1 MKARHSLELMNSRRR
16 RRVLHNASFLS
27 VFAVLGIACSAGDNT
42 SGAGGSTRTSGSAG
56 VGQSGGSGGAGVGGS
71 GGAGVGGSGASGAG
85 ASGGAGPGGSGGS
98 GGAAAG
104 GSGGAGVG
112 GSSGAGGSGGSSGAG
127 GSAGKAD
134 ASVADTGVSTPDT
147 STIDART
154 ADSSTGVD
162 SRDAGSP
169 PTDSGGGGGP
179 ADGATPSPGCG
190 STTTQSGTFSMMV
203 SGANRTYILKLPT
216 TYNANTPY
224 RLIFAFHHLTGNAAG
239 VASRNYYG
247 MDTPAYANGR
257 AIFIAPE
264 GSDTGNGELG
274 WPDKGGVDMAFARA
288 LLDWARANLCVDTS
302 RIFSTGWSYGGM
314 FSEKLGCQLPDVF
327 RAIAPMSASLM
338 GGTSSC
344 VKHNIAAWI
353 AHGDMDATVSLASGI
368 AARDYFLTLNHCT
381 MTTAPTTPSP
391 CVEYSGCDTGYPVHW
406 CQFAGGHT
414 TASFAA
420 AGIWPFFSQF

>member
-1 MKARHSLELMNSRRR
+1 MISRRNSRTSNNALFL
-16 RRVLHNASFLS
+16 VLVALLGSAC
-27 VFAVLGIACSAGDNT
+27 AVDDNT
-42 SGAGGSTRTSGSAG
+42 SGTGGSTRT
-56 VGQSGGSGGAGVGGS
+56 GGSGGAGVGGS
-71 GGAGVGGSGASGAG
+71 GGAGVGGSGGA
-85 ASGGAGPGGSGGS
+85 
-98 GGAAAG
+98 
-104 GSGGAGVG
+104 G
-112 GSSGAGGSGGSSGAG
+112 GSSGAGGAG

-134 ASVADTGVSTPDT
+134 AGVAGTGGTTPDASTVDARMADT
-147 STIDART
+147 
-154 ADSSTGVD
+154 STGVD
-162 SRDAGSP
+162 SRDAGTT

-190 STTTQSGTFSMMV
+190 STATQSGTFSMMV

-247 MDTPAYANGR
+247 MDTAAYANGR

-274 WPDKGGVDMAFARA
+274 WPDRNGVDMAFARA
-288 LLDWARANLCVDTS
+288 LLDWAKANLCVDTS

-314 FSEKLGCQLPDVF
+314 FSNKLGCQLPDVF
-327 RAIAPMSASLM
+327 RAIAPMSASI
-338 GGTSSC
+338 GGTGSC

-353 AHGDMDATVSLASGI
+353 AHGDTDATVSLASGI

-391 CVEYSGCDTGYPVHW
+391 CIEYSGCDTGYPVHW
-406 CQFAGGHT
+406 CQFVGGHST
-414 TASFAA
+414 PSFAA

>member
-1 MKARHSLELMNSRRR
+1 MISRRNSRTSNNALFL
-16 RRVLHNASFLS
+16 VLVALLGSAC
-27 VFAVLGIACSAGDNT
+27 AVDDNT
-42 SGAGGSTRTSGSAG
+42 SGTGGSTRT
-56 VGQSGGSGGAGVGGS
+56 GGSGGAGVGGS
-71 GGAGVGGSGASGAG
+71 GGAGVGGSGGAG
-85 ASGGAGPGGSGGS
+85 V
-98 GGAAAG
+98 G

-112 GSSGAGGSGGSSGAG
+112 GSGGAGVGGSGGAGGSSGAGGAG

-134 ASVADTGVSTPDT
+134 AGVADSGSTAPDANT
-147 STIDART
+147 VDARA
-154 ADSSTGVD
+154 ADGSIGID
-162 SRDAGSP
+162 SRDTGTP
-169 PTDSGGGGGP
+169 PSDSGGGGGP

-190 STTTQSGTFSMMV
+190 STATQSGTFSMMV

-247 MDTPAYANGR
+247 MDTAAYANGR

-274 WPDKGGVDMAFARA
+274 WPDRNGVDMAFARA
-288 LLDWARANLCVDTS
+288 LLDWAKANLCVDTS

-338 GGTSSC
+338 GGTNSC

-381 MTTAPTTPSP
+381 MTTAPTPPSP

-406 CQFAGGHT
+406 CQFSGGHST
-414 TASFAA
+414 PSFAA

>member
-1 MKARHSLELMNSRRR
+1 MVMANRRNSIIS
-16 RRVLHNASFLS
+16 NDASFLF
-27 VFAVLGIACSAGDNT
+27 VFALLGVACSGGDAP
-42 SGAGGSTRTSGSAG
+42 SGHGGSARTSGSGG
-56 VGQSGGSGGAGVGGS
+56 VGQ
-71 GGAGVGGSGASGAG
+71 
-85 ASGGAGPGGSGGS
+85 PGGSGG
-98 GGAAAG
+98 
-104 GSGGAGVG
+104 
-112 GSSGAGGSGGSSGAG
+112 SGAGGSGGSGVGGSGGSGGTGGSSGSSGAA

-134 ASVADTGVSTPDT
+134 AGIRDTGTTTPDT
-147 STIDART
+147 STVDARI
-154 ADSSTGVD
+154 ADTSTSVD
-162 SRDAGSP
+162 ARDTGTTS
-169 PTDSGGGGGP
+169 DSGGGGGP

-190 STTTQSGTFSMMV
+190 TTATQSGTFSMMV
-203 SGANRTYILKLPT
+203 SGANRTYILKLPA

-274 WPDKGGVDMAFARA
+274 WPDRNGVDMAFARA
-288 LLDWARANLCVDTS
+288 LIDWAKANLCVDTK

-368 AARDYFLTLNHCT
+368 AGRDYFLTLNHCT
-381 MTTAPTTPSP
+381 MTSAPTTPSP
-391 CVEYSGCDTGYPVHW
+391 CIEYSGCDTGYPVHW
-406 CQFAGGHT
+406 CQFSGGHST
-414 TASFAA
+414 PTFAA
-420 AGIWPFFSQF
+420 AGVWPFFSQF

>member
-1 MKARHSLELMNSRRR
+1 MTRRRNSRIS
-16 RRVLHNASFLS
+16 NDASLFLL
-27 VFAVLGIACSAGDNT
+27 VFALLGIACSASDNT
-42 SGAGGSTRTSGSAG
+42 SGAGGSTRT
-56 VGQSGGSGGAGVGGS
+56 GGSGGAGVGGS
-71 GGAGVGGSGASGAG
+71 GGAGVGGSGGA
-85 ASGGAGPGGSGGS
+85 
-98 GGAAAG
+98 
-104 GSGGAGVG
+104 G
-112 GSSGAGGSGGSSGAG
+112 GSSGSGGAG

-134 ASVADTGVSTPDT
+134 AGVAGTGGTTPDASTVDARMADT
-147 STIDART
+147 
-154 ADSSTGVD
+154 STGVD
-162 SRDAGSP
+162 SRDAGTT

-190 STTTQSGTFSMMV
+190 STATQSGTFSMMV

-247 MDTPAYANGR
+247 MDTAAYANGR

-274 WPDKGGVDMAFARA
+274 WPDRNGVDMAFARA
-288 LLDWARANLCVDTS
+288 LLDWAKANLCVDTS

-314 FSEKLGCQLPDVF
+314 FSNKLGCQLPDVF
-327 RAIAPMSASLM
+327 RAIAPMSASI
-338 GGTSSC
+338 GGTGSC

-353 AHGDMDATVSLASGI
+353 AHGDTDATVSLASGI

-391 CVEYSGCDTGYPVHW
+391 CIEYSGCDTGYPVHW
-406 CQFAGGHT
+406 CQFVGGHST
-414 TASFAA
+414 PSFAA

>member
-1 MKARHSLELMNSRRR
+1 MPR
-16 RRVLHNASFLS
+16 
-27 VFAVLGIACSAGDNT
+27 
-42 SGAGGSTRTSGSAG
+42 
-56 VGQSGGSGGAGVGGS
+56 
-71 GGAGVGGSGASGAG
+71 
-85 ASGGAGPGGSGGS
+85 P
-98 GGAAAG
+98 
-104 GSGGAGVG
+104 
-112 GSSGAGGSGGSSGAG
+112 
-127 GSAGKAD
+127 D
-134 ASVADTGVSTPDT
+134 ASTV
-147 STIDART
+147 DART
-154 ADSSTGVD
+154 ADSSTGAD
-162 SRDAGSP
+162 ARDAGAP

-190 STTTQSGTFSMMV
+190 NTAVQSGTLSMMV
-203 SGANRTYILKLPT
+203 GGVNRIYILKLPS

-224 RLIFAFHHLTGNAAG
+224 RLIFAWHHLTGNAQA

-274 WPDKGGVDMAFARA
+274 WPDKGGADMAFARA
-288 LLDWARANLCVDTS
+288 LIDWAKSNLCVDTS

-327 RAIAPMSASLM
+327 RAIAPMSASL
-338 GGTSSC
+338 GSTNSC
-344 VKHNIAAWI
+344 VKRNVAAWI

-368 AARDYFLTLNHCT
+368 AGRDYFLALNHCT
-381 MTTAPTTPSP
+381 MTSAPTTPSP

>member
-1 MKARHSLELMNSRRR
+1 MLMTSRRNSRISN
-16 RRVLHNASFLS
+16 NASFLF
-27 VFAVLGIACSAGDNT
+27 VFALLGIACSASDAP
-42 SGAGGSTRTSGSAG
+42 SGAGGSARTSGSGGPGESGGSGGSG
-56 VGQSGGSGGAGVGGS
+56 VGGTGGSGTGSPGGSGVGSSGGSGGAGVGGS
-71 GGAGVGGSGASGAG
+71 GG
-85 ASGGAGPGGSGGS
+85 
-98 GGAAAG
+98 
-104 GSGGAGVG
+104 SGGAGVG
-112 GSSGAGGSGGSSGAG
+112 GSGGTGGSSGSSGAG

-134 ASVADTGVSTPDT
+134 AGVTDAGTTTPDT
-147 STIDART
+147 RTIDARVVDT
-154 ADSSTGVD
+154 STSVD
-162 SRDAGSP
+162 SRDTGTPIS
-169 PTDSGGGGGP
+169 DSGGGGP

-190 STTTQSGTFSMMV
+190 STATQSGTLSMMV
-203 SGANRTYILKLPT
+203 SGANRTYILKLPA

-274 WPDKGGVDMAFARA
+274 WPDRNGVDMAFARA
-288 LLDWARANLCVDTS
+288 LLDWAKANLCVDTS

-314 FSEKLGCQLPDVF
+314 FSNKLGCQLPDVF

-338 GGTSSC
+338 GGTGSC

-391 CVEYSGCDTGYPVHW
+391 CIEYSGCDTGYPVHW
-406 CQFAGGHT
+406 CQFAGGHST
-414 TASFAA
+414 PTFAA

>member
-1 MKARHSLELMNSRRR
+1 MFMASRRNSGISN
-16 RRVLHNASFLS
+16 NASVLFGL
-27 VFAVLGIACSAGDNT
+27 ALLGIACSAGDAP
-42 SGAGGSTRTSGSAG
+42 SGAGGSTRTSGSGG
-56 VGQSGGSGGAGVGGS
+56 VGQSGGSGGSGVGGS
-71 GGAGVGGSGASGAG
+71 GGSNV
-85 ASGGAGPGGSGGS
+85 GGSGGS
-98 GGAAAG
+98 GAG
-104 GSGGAGVG
+104 GSGG
-112 GSSGAGGSGGSSGAG
+112 SGAGGSGGPGGPGVGGAGGTSGSSGSSGAG

-134 ASVADTGVSTPDT
+134 AGVADAGTNMPDT
-147 STIDART
+147 STVDARV
-154 ADSSTGVD
+154 ADTSTSVD
-162 SRDAGSP
+162 SRDTGTPIS
-169 PTDSGGGGGP
+169 DSGGGGGP
-179 ADGATPSPGCG
+179 VDGATPSPGCG
-190 STTTQSGTFSMMV
+190 LTATQSGTFTMMV

-274 WPDKGGVDMAFARA
+274 WPDRNGVDMAFARA
-288 LLDWARANLCVDTS
+288 LLDWAKATLCVDTS

-314 FSEKLGCQLPDVF
+314 FSNKLGCQLPDVF
-327 RAIAPMSASLM
+327 RAIAPMSASL
-338 GGTSSC
+338 GQTSSC
-344 VKHNIAAWI
+344 VKRNIAAWM

-406 CQFAGGHT
+406 CQFAGGHST
-414 TASFAA
+414 PSFAA
-420 AGIWPFFSQF
+420 AGIWPFFFQF

>member
-1 MKARHSLELMNSRRR
+1 MSMTNRRNSRISN
-16 RRVLHNASFLS
+16 NASLL
-27 VFAVLGIACSAGDNT
+27 FAFALLGIACSAGDAP
-42 SGAGGSTRTSGSAG
+42 SGAGGSARTSGSGGA
-56 VGQSGGSGGAGVGGS
+56 GQSGGSGGSGVGGS
-71 GGAGVGGSGASGAG
+71 GGT
-85 ASGGAGPGGSGGS
+85 
-98 GGAAAG
+98 
-104 GSGGAGVG
+104 G
-112 GSSGAGGSGGSSGAG
+112 GSSGSSGAG
-127 GSAGKAD
+127 GSAGKAGGGVTD
-134 ASVADTGVSTPDT
+134 AGTTTPDTGTVDARVADT
-147 STIDART
+147 
-154 ADSSTGVD
+154 STGVD
-162 SRDAGSP
+162 SREAGTP
-169 PTDSGGGGGP
+169 PVSDSGGGGGP

-190 STTTQSGTFSMMV
+190 STATQSGTFTMMV

-274 WPDKGGVDMAFARA
+274 WPDRNGVDMAFARA
-288 LLDWARANLCVDTS
+288 LLDWAKANLCVDTS

-314 FSEKLGCQLPDVF
+314 FSNKLGCQLPDVF
-327 RAIAPMSASLM
+327 RAIAPMSASL
-338 GGTSSC
+338 GQTSSC
-344 VKHNIAAWI
+344 VKRNIAAWM

-381 MTTAPTTPSP
+381 MTSAPTTPSP
-391 CVEYSGCDTGYPVHW
+391 CIEYSGCDTGYPVHW
-406 CQFAGGHT
+406 CQFAGGHS

>member
-1 MKARHSLELMNSRRR
+1 MSKH
-16 RRVLHNASFLS
+16 ASFLF
-27 VFAVLGIACSAGDNT
+27 VLALLGIACSAGDNT
-42 SGAGGSTRTSGSAG
+42 GGAGGSGRTSGSGG
-56 VGQSGGSGGAGVGGS
+56 VGPSGGTNGSGVGGTNGSGVGGSGGSGGAGVGGS
-71 GGAGVGGSGASGAG
+71 GGT
-85 ASGGAGPGGSGGS
+85 
-98 GGAAAG
+98 
-104 GSGGAGVG
+104 G
-112 GSSGAGGSGGSSGAG
+112 GSSGSSGVG

-134 ASVADTGVSTPDT
+134 AGLADTGTTTPDT
-147 STIDART
+147 STVDART
-154 ADSSTGVD
+154 ADTSTRVD
-162 SRDAGSP
+162 SRDAGTP
-169 PTDSGGGGGP
+169 PTDAGGGGGP

-190 STTTQSGTFSMMV
+190 STATQSGTFSMMV

-274 WPDKGGVDMAFARA
+274 WPDRNGVDMAFARA
-288 LLDWARANLCVDTS
+288 LLDWAKANLCVDTS

-314 FSEKLGCQLPDVF
+314 FSNKLGCQLPDVF
-327 RAIAPMSASLM
+327 RAIAPMSASL
-338 GGTSSC
+338 GQTSSC
-344 VKHNIAAWI
+344 VRRNIAAWM
-353 AHGDMDATVSLASGI
+353 AHGDTDATVSLASGI

-406 CQFAGGHT
+406 CQFSGGHS

-420 AGIWPFFSQF
+420 AGIWPFFFQF